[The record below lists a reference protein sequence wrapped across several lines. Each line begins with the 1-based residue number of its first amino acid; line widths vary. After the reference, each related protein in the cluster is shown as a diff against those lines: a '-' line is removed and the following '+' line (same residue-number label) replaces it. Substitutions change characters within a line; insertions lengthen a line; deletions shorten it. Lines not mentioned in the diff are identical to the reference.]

1 MNEIPL
7 TTIPELLRFAA
18 QEYADGEAINDGDT
32 VFSFEALG
40 QKVKQT
46 TRAMM
51 AAGVEPGD
59 RVAIW
64 APNVWE
70 WVVAALGIHCA
81 GGVLVPI
88 NTRFKGVEALYVLNK
103 SRARLLL
110 TVEGFLGND
119 YVRMLRESGGGAGD
133 TSPVADL
140 PTLEQIVILRG
151 EVPAQTS
158 PWADFNRRGDSIS
171 FEDAVARTDSV
182 GPEDLSD
189 ILFTSGTTGEPK
201 GVMTTHAQNLRAFHA
216 WTEVV
221 GLREGDRYLIVNPF
235 FHAFG
240 YKAGWLSCVMR
251 GATIFPHPVF
261 DVPSVMQRVS
271 DEKITV
277 LPGPP
282 ALFQTILAHPTLPEC
297 DMSHLRLCV
306 TGGAVIP
313 VELVRRLGSEL
324 HFETVITGYG
334 LTEVCGIATMCR
346 YNDDP
351 QLIAKTSGRAI
362 PDVEVQVVDDA
373 GAEVPRGE
381 PGEIVVR
388 GYNLM
393 QGYFEDEARTREVID
408 GQGWLHTGDIG
419 FMNQQGYLQITD
431 RKKDMFIMGGFN
443 CYPAEIERLMLRNED
458 LVQVAVVGVPD
469 ERMGEVGMAFVIPRD
484 GASVDEAAL
493 IAWCRDE
500 MANYKVPR
508 YVEVVDTLP
517 TNAVGKV
524 QKFILRDRVPAMLK
538 ERNIPSGVP
547 HE

>member
-32 VFSFEALG
+32 VFSFEELG

-51 AAGVEPGD
+51 AAGVESGD

-88 NTRFKGVEALYVLNK
+88 NTRFKGVEALYVLQK

-119 YVRMLRESGGGAGD
+119 YVRMLRESAGGVGD
-133 TSPVADL
+133 ASPVADL
-140 PTLEQIVILRG
+140 PNLEQVVILRG
-151 EVPAQTS
+151 EIPAHTS
-158 PWADFNRRGDSIS
+158 AWADFNRRGDSVS

-216 WTEVV
+216 WSEVV

-261 DVPSVMQRVS
+261 DVPAVMQRVS
-271 DEKITV
+271 EEKITV

-282 ALFQTILAHPTLPEC
+282 ALFQTILAHPSLAEC

-306 TGGAVIP
+306 TGGAVI
-313 VELVRRLGSEL
+313 VGDFGGGSMYCAMGIL
-324 HFETVITGYG
+324 AALFER
-334 LTEVCGIATMCR
+334 ER
-346 YNDDP
+346 
-351 QLIAKTSGRAI
+351 SGKG
-362 PDVEVQVVDDA
+362 QVVDAAIVDGVTSLMSFFYGQPHSALRTVDRGAGLLGGAAHFYRCYTCKDGKEISVGAIEPQFYAELLQRADA
-373 GAEVPRGE
+373 PEHLR
-381 PGEIVVR
+381 
-388 GYNLM
+388 
-393 QGYFEDEARTREVID
+393 EA
-408 GQGWLHTGDIG
+408 Q
-419 FMNQQGYLQITD
+419 MN
-431 RKKDMFIMGGFN
+431 
-443 CYPAEIERLMLRNED
+443 PANWDNYAED
-458 LVQVAVVGVPD
+458 LAALFVTKTQDEWCELLEGTDACFSPVVPLDHAKDHPHMKARG
-469 ERMGEVGMAFVIPRD
+469 AFVEHGGRWHTAPAPRFDRTPNTIRDSASD
-484 GASVDEAAL
+484 GE
-493 IAWCRDE
+493 
-500 MANYKVPR
+500 
-508 YVEVVDTLP
+508 EVV
-517 TNAVGKV
+517 ARWR
-524 QKFILRDRVPAMLK
+524 Q
-538 ERNIPSGVP
+538 ES
-547 HE
+547 